1 MALEND
7 RTEKLLAEVEK
18 LEPGVDLEVYSL
30 PEAPGVVCIKATWS
44 ALQQRKSSVVAIT
57 QAALREVTDEML
69 ATNLV
74 EAANANLA
82 HEVAAARQV
91 ASQILA
97 AGGPDL
103 SFMSDEA
110 LVSGL
115 REWADG
121 VVVATHRPRLDIESA
136 SAAMKV
142 VIERLGART

>member
-1 MALEND
+1 METSALEAAMALEND

-57 QAALREVTDEML
+57 QAALRDVTDEML

-82 HEVAAARQV
+82 PEVAAA
-91 ASQILA
+91 
-97 AGGPDL
+97 DK
-103 SFMSDEA
+103 
-110 LVSGL
+110 
-115 REWADG
+115 W
-121 VVVATHRPRLDIESA
+121 HRRYWPQE
-136 SAAMKV
+136 V
-142 VIERLGART
+142 RT